1 MGVAITVV
9 NTTTEDLLSVLIIIV
24 VHHDRRRLNVV
35 EAVEVVHYSLYRFN
49 DDQDQ

>member
-35 EAVEVVHYSLYRFN
+35 EAVDVGSCEILLYRFI
-49 DDQDQ
+49 Q